1 MSETSQEAP
10 RDPRRPWQI
19 AVAVLA
25 ILTLTMLI
33 INLVLRARADQAV
46 TKEQVAVAALE

>member
-46 TKEQVAVAALE
+46 T